1 MGVASPLSTL
11 DSSIPEFAQTKPCLV
26 SVIMKSG
33 PTATTSRDSF
43 IIASTNLESF
53 LDCLA
58 IIMDSSDGIISP
70 NLITFPSAFEIKVS
84 AIKIISPCFNKQP
97 CFSIASLII

>member
-1 MGVASPLSTL
+1 M
-11 DSSIPEFAQTKPCLV
+11 I
-26 SVIMKSG
+26 KSG
-33 PTATTSRDSF
+33 PTATTSLDSF

-58 IIMDSSDGIISP
+58 MIMDSSDGIMSP
-70 NLITFPSAFEIKVS
+70 NLITLPSAFEINVS